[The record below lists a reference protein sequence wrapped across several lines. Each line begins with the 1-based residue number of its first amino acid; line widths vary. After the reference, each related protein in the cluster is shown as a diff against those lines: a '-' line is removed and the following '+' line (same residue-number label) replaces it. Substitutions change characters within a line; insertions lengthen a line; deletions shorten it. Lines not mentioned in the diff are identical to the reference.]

1 MTSYKVGGGKT
12 GGQTPAT
19 LARLHKPS
27 LYTDL
32 PTYIPPYMHAHRYL
46 LPMPLLMTAHHL
58 PHPQAAEYDHQLR
71 ARVCNLSA
79 RLEAFVHIYSNP
91 ASS

>member
-1 MTSYKVGGGKT
+1 MTSCKVGGGET

-27 LYTDL
+27 LYTDS
-32 PTYIPPYMHAHRYL
+32 PTVITYIPPCLHAHRYL
-46 LPMPLLMTAHHL
+46 LPMPPLMTAHHL

-71 ARVCNLSA
+71 ARVCV
-79 RLEAFVHIYSNP
+79 RVIYRP
-91 ASS
+91 D